1 MSDAPQLEHNEPA
14 LALQLFAIEPLG
26 LGGIALRGMPGPGR
40 STAIRVITEL
50 MDDRPQVRVPI
61 NASDDRLVG
70 GLDIAATLKSGRPL
84 YEQGLLTQG
93 HGGLLILSM
102 AERLTARS
110 VGIICRALDHRQ
122 VIIEREGISAHAD
135 CSLGVVALDESRE
148 DDEHLPTPL
157 ADRLAFELWTDH
169 LDPSRVREMIKT
181 DIDIDGVRHA
191 MRRVDVPDEVL
202 EAITKTAL
210 ALGIFSLRPA
220 LLAVTAARAFAALE
234 GKSQVDTEHAATAAR
249 LVLSHRAMNMAVPQN
264 DELPPEPETPDE
276 SSNDDDNR
284 GDDEGSHEMAD
295 TVVQAARA
303 VLPEQLLKAL
313 ASGVQKNARQM
324 GRGAGATAAKVRRG
338 RPIGVRG
345 VTRLGDDKL
354 NVLATAKAAAPWQ
367 RIRGATPGRLRVLP
381 EDFRVTRYKTQTRQT
396 TVFVVDASG
405 SSAAQRLAEVKGAVE
420 LLLAE
425 CYVTRAEVAVV
436 AFRKSQAEV
445 LLPPTRSLTRARR
458 ELADLPGGGAT
469 PLANAIDVTRDLCA
483 QVVRQGQQPNIV
495 FLTDGH
501 GNVGRDG
508 TPGHAEATEHAL
520 EAAKELTQ
528 LNVPTLVVDTSRRPR
543 DRARRLADALCARY
557 VPLPYADAGS
567 LANAVVQ
574 AP

>member
-14 LALQLFAIEPLG
+14 LALQLFAIEPVG

-40 STAIRVITEL
+40 SAALQVLQEL
-50 MDDRPQVRVPI
+50 MDDRPHVHVPI

-102 AERLTARS
+102 AERLSARS
-110 VGIICRALDHRQ
+110 VGIMCRTLDHRQ

-148 DDEHLPTPL
+148 DDEHLPAPL

-169 LDPSRVREMIKT
+169 LDPSQVREMIRT
-181 DIDIDGVRHA
+181 DINMDSVRRT
-191 MRRVDVPDEVL
+191 MRHVDVPDEVL

-220 LLAVTAARAFAALE
+220 LLAVTAARALAALG
-234 GKSQVDTEHAATAAR
+234 GKSQVDADDAATAVR
-249 LVLSHRAMNMAVPQN
+249 LVLSHRAMNMAMAQ
-264 DELPPEPETPDE
+264 DDLPPEPEAPDE
-276 SSNDDDNR
+276 PANEEHEHGN
-284 GDDEGSHEMAD
+284 DEGSREIAD

-303 VLPEQLLKAL
+303 VLPEHLLKAL
-313 ASGVQKNARQM
+313 AAGVRNSARQT
-324 GRGAGATAAKVRRG
+324 GRGAGAMAAKVRRG

-354 NVLATAKAAAPWQ
+354 NILATAKAAAPWQ
-367 RIRGATPGRLRVLP
+367 RIRGAAPGRLRVLP
-381 EDFRVTRYKTQTRQT
+381 EDFRATRYKTQTRQT
-396 TVFVVDASG
+396 TIFVVDASG

-420 LLLAE
+420 LLLGE

-436 AFRKSQAEV
+436 AFRKSHAEV
-445 LLPPTRSLTRARR
+445 LLSPTRSLTRARR

-469 PLANAIDVTRDLCA
+469 PLANAIDVTRALCE
-483 QVVRQGQQPNIV
+483 QVARQGQQPNIV

-508 TPGHAEATEHAL
+508 TLGHAEATEHAL

-528 LNVPTLVVDTSRRPR
+528 LNVPTVVVDTSRRPR

-567 LANAVVQ
+567 LADAVVQ
-574 AP
+574 VA